1 MIFKH
6 PKEVCMTYFEHM
18 KFSLYLSYM
27 FGKASFC
34 ALIHAVYPDI
44 LITTSSDTIDKL
56 FKDDDSKESKK
67 STKK

>member
-6 PKEVCMTYFEHM
+6 PKEVCMTYLEHM

-44 LITTSSDTIDKL
+44 LITTSSDTINKL
-56 FKDDDSKESKK
+56 TIEMKKTYPESNQ
-67 STKK
+67 

>member
-44 LITTSSDTIDKL
+44 LITTPSDTICKL
-56 FKDDDSKESKK
+56 TFEMKRIGCR
-67 STKK
+67 